1 MVKASPENRWINTAE
16 SQNPALLAKAQHI
29 LENTIYGTLS
39 TCSPDGLPW
48 VSPVFLGYDTDW
60 TLYWASAQVAQHSQ
74 NLYANQGR
82 AAIAIYSTNREEGQ
96 GQGLYLVG
104 TATEVEADAV
114 LGVIPL
120 LSRRAAHGQHRTPAD
135 YLDPSPRRIYCFRPQ
150 AVWMT
155 GERIALSD
163 TILMDTKI
171 QLDLPRL
178 IAATEN
184 SRRTP

>member
-1 MVKASPENRWINTAE
+1 MVKASPENRWINTTE
-16 SQNPALLAKAQHI
+16 SQNPVILAKAHHI
-29 LENTIYGTLS
+29 LDTTIYGTLS

-48 VSPVFLGYDTDW
+48 ASPVFLGYDTDW

-82 AAIAIYSTNREEGQ
+82 AAIAIYSTDREEGQ

-114 LGVIPL
+114 PGA
-120 LSRRAAHGQHRTPAD
+120 LSLFLRRAAQSQRRTPAD
-135 YLDPSPRRIYCFRPQ
+135 YLDPSPRRLYGFRPQ
-150 AVWMT
+150 TVWIT